1 MDQKTTTRM
10 PSVPSSILSVDG
22 YVGNVNEGFNDNEIV
37 EQIIKLRVQAVAA
50 HELYEE
56 INARIEFYRKYV
68 SLGQRFKVRFA
79 GPFILI
85 EGGRSKED
93 ARSDV
98 KAIGS

>member
-1 MDQKTTTRM
+1 M
-10 PSVPSSILSVDG
+10 LSADG
-22 YVGNVNEGFNDNEIV
+22 YVWNMNKGFNDDEIV

-50 HELYEE
+50 HEVVEE

>member
-1 MDQKTTTRM
+1 M
-10 PSVPSSILSVDG
+10 
-22 YVGNVNEGFNDNEIV
+22 NEGFNGDEIV

-56 INARIEFYRKYV
+56 IHARIEFYRKYV
-68 SLGQRFKVRFA
+68 SLGQRFKVRL
-79 GPFILI
+79 FILI

-93 ARSDV
+93 APSDV